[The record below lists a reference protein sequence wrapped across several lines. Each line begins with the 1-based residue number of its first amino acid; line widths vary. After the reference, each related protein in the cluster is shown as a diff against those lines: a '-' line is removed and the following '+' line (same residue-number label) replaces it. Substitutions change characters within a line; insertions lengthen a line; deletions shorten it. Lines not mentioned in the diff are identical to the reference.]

1 MKTECDTKQ
10 KLLDTAMQLIWE
22 QSYGAVSVDH
32 ICERASAKKGSFYHF
47 FPSKSDL
54 AVAAIDD
61 HWRKLR
67 PDLDRIFSPQ
77 APPLERLAGYCDFV
91 YEQQRQQMQ
100 RFGRVCGCAFT
111 SLGSELSTQ
120 DEKIRK
126 KSLQIME
133 WRCKYLA
140 AAIRDAV
147 REGAGSGTGLRR
159 QSPRPVWERPGRALA
174 GKNRKQS
181 GDHPPLEADDLSA
194 DRRARKGSRGHAKP
208 SAIILDQAVNTM
220 NMNDTRSRLR
230 RTPCGSSS

>member
-1 MKTECDTKQ
+1 MKHECDTKQ

-32 ICERASAKKGSFYHF
+32 ICERAGAKKGSFYHF

-61 HWRKLR
+61 HWQKMR

-77 APPLERLAGYCDFV
+77 TPPLERLADYCSFV
-91 YEQQRQQMQ
+91 YERQKHQM
-100 RFGRVCGCAFT
+100 REFGRVCGCVFT

-120 DEKIRK
+120 DEQIRK

-147 REGAGSGTGLRR
+147 HEGLVPEQDCDAKARDLYSCVIGVLLQAKIENNLEIIRHLKPTIFRLIGMPEKQIMGEASLR
-159 QSPRPVWERPGRALA
+159 S
-174 GKNRKQS
+174 
-181 GDHPPLEADDLSA
+181 
-194 DRRARKGSRGHAKP
+194 
-208 SAIILDQAVNTM
+208 
-220 NMNDTRSRLR
+220 
-230 RTPCGSSS
+230 

>member
-1 MKTECDTKQ
+1 MKPECDTKQ
-10 KLLDTAMQLIWE
+10 KLLDTAMRLIWE

-32 ICERASAKKGSFYHF
+32 ICEQAGAKKGSFYHF

-54 AVAAIDD
+54 AVAAIDE

-77 APPLERLAGYCDFV
+77 SPPLERLAGYCNFI
-91 YEQQRQQMQ
+91 YEQQHQQMQ

-147 REGAGSGTGLRR
+147 REGLVPEQDCDAKARDLYGSVLGVLL
-159 QSPRPVWERPGRALA
+159 Q
-174 GKNRKQS
+174 
-181 GDHPPLEADDLSA
+181 
-194 DRRARKGSRGHAKP
+194 AKIENNL
-208 SAIILDQAVNTM
+208 AIIRHLKPTIFRLIGVPEKEIASAP
-220 NMNDTRSRLR
+220 SRQ
-230 RTPCGSSS
+230 P